1 MHPTIYHELTRL
13 KIADELAYAERQ
25 RLANA
30 ARRDSV
36 RPIDFAS
43 AAGRIRVR
51 VRAWRAGRPNGPLP
65 AGA

>member
-1 MHPTIYHELTRL
+1 MHPTIYQELARI

-30 ARRDSV
+30 AKRDSV

-43 AAGRIRVR
+43 VAGRIKVR
-51 VRAWRAGRPNGPLP
+51 VRGLAGRPSGPLP
-65 AGA
+65 AGT